1 MTTDGQ
7 PCTDHGPTERTEP
20 TEASAEHLTEGL
32 TEAATDRRSR
42 PDPRPE
48 RASGGQSTVDDSG
61 STILHVDMDAFF
73 AAVEVRRRPELRG
86 RPVIVGGG
94 VRGVVLSATYEARR
108 YGVRSAMPM
117 GRARRMC
124 PAAVIVPPDQ
134 AAYRSASNEIMAV
147 FREIT
152 PLVAP
157 LSVDEAFLDVAGAR
171 RRLGSP
177 ATIASA
183 IRARVAATQGLTCS
197 VGVAPSMMV
206 AKIASALCKPDGL
219 LVVPADGVTAF
230 LHPLPVSTL
239 WGVGAR
245 TGQTLER
252 LGLRNIG
259 DLAAT
264 PLATLQRAVGAAV
277 GAHLAALAA
286 GVDDR
291 AVTPNEAERSV
302 GAETTFETDVTDT
315 TRLAREL
322 LALAERSAG
331 RLREGG
337 FVGRTI
343 SIKVRH
349 ADFTTITRSRSLP
362 EATDVTQLIYAT
374 ARGLLDGLGPLPALR
389 LLGVRIEA
397 ISAVT
402 SSTHQLELGERA
414 LGWREADR
422 AVDRAASRFGR
433 GAVRPA
439 SLIGQAEPSEPGAGA
454 TPGARLG
461 RRGDSHG
468 PAPNR
473 G

>member
-1 MTTDGQ
+1 MIRDQ
-7 PCTDHGPTERTEP
+7 APRDQ
-20 TEASAEHLTEGL
+20 
-32 TEAATDRRSR
+32 AAVDDR
-42 PDPRPE
+42 
-48 RASGGQSTVDDSG
+48 GSTV
-61 STILHVDMDAFF
+61 LHVDMDAFF

-124 PAAVIVPPDQ
+124 PAAVVVPPDQ
-134 AAYRSASNEIMAV
+134 NAYRAASKEIMAV
-147 FREIT
+147 FREVT
-152 PLVAP
+152 PLVQP

-177 ATIASA
+177 ATIAGA
-183 IRARVAATQGLTCS
+183 IRARIVATQRLTCS
-197 VGVAPSMMV
+197 VGAAPSMMV
-206 AKIASALCKPDGL
+206 AKIASARCKPDGL

-252 LGLRNIG
+252 LGLRTIG

-264 PLATLQRAVGAAV
+264 PLTTLQRAVGVAA

-286 GVDDR
+286 GIDDR
-291 AVTPNEAERSV
+291 AVTPHEAERSV
-302 GAETTFETDVTDT
+302 GAETTFDTDVTDN

-331 RLREGG
+331 RLREAGL
-337 FVGRTI
+337 VGRTI

-374 ARGLLDGLGPLPALR
+374 ARGLLDGLAPLPALR
-389 LLGVRIEA
+389 LLGVRIEV
-397 ISAVT
+397 ISAADG
-402 SSTHQLELGERA
+402 STHQLELGER
-414 LGWREADR
+414 LMGWREADR

-439 SLIGQAEPSEPGAGA
+439 SLVGPP
-454 TPGARLG
+454 
-461 RRGDSHG
+461 G
-468 PAPNR
+468 PAGPGGPPLPIPGR
-473 G
+473 AETVARMDQPPTGEDVP